1 MRAHRPAGT
10 EPDCRVCA
18 LCSLSPMP
26 YKGFDQDAH
35 LATPKR
41 LKREWH
47 ALILRCTRTRAQAQM
62 AQPTLCYSIMAV
74 DRLAF
79 PTLAMVPI
87 AKNPERVGL
96 FSKVHLKTEN
106 ALPANSARTV
116 SRPISPSKHRLH
128 RSATQTTLPCIDA
141 SFSTGTH
148 SKGIS
153 WDRHF
158 WRGGGRFVL
167 SD

>member
-1 MRAHRPAGT
+1 
-10 EPDCRVCA
+10 
-18 LCSLSPMP
+18 MP

-62 AQPTLCYSIMAV
+62 AQPTLCYSIMVV
-74 DRLAF
+74 DRLAC

-96 FSKVHLKTEN
+96 FLKSASKDRKRFAGKLCAHGFTPN
-106 ALPANSARTV
+106 
-116 SRPISPSKHRLH
+116 I
-128 RSATQTTLPCIDA
+128 TQ
-141 SFSTGTH
+141 
-148 SKGIS
+148 
-153 WDRHF
+153 
-158 WRGGGRFVL
+158 
-167 SD
+167 